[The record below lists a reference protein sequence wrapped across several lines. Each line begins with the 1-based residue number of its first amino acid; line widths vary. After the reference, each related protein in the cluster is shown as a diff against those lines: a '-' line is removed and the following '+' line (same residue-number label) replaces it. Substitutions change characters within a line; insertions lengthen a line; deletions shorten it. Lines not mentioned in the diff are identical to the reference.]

1 MIDTIETLR
10 ARIAELEVSDA
21 RNERRWRNEE
31 AAKHQVMG
39 CRDEWRDR
47 AEAAEAR
54 LAEIGAPAEGV
65 DPLEVLRLDR
75 EPWHKRVGKRRS
87 GPWTT
92 ALALDTSE
100 EDGLDPEQV
109 LLVGRLVAENLRG
122 LDADQILADRAAAPA
137 LARALIAARA
147 DLDDMEGERDA
158 ARNAEEQAVKVAN
171 AASGAMMQA
180 EGERDSA
187 RARADL
193 IMLESV
199 KATREVCAA
208 ANRAIEERDAARAE
222 AEELRLTLAAEQ
234 GKAEGAPSEG
244 WCNVG
249 ASMGT
254 TYWQKATIAGVWAVT
269 PTSGGERLTVA
280 GGMHRRAVLIG
291 ADGLRGTV
299 YAMTDRAAMLAADK
313 AQG

>member
-1 MIDTIETLR
+1 MNDTIETLK
-10 ARIAELEVSDA
+10 ARIADLEASDA
-21 RNERRWRNEE
+21 HNERRWRNEE
-31 AAKHQVMG
+31 AAKRQVMG
-39 CRDEWRDR
+39 YRDEWRDR
-47 AEAAEAR
+47 AEAAETR
-54 LAEIGAPAEGV
+54 LANLSAPAEGV
-65 DPLEVLRLDR
+65 DPLEVLRRAEMLEAVLGVPAAERTTEQRRDR
-75 EPWHKRVGKRRS
+75 
-87 GPWTT
+87 
-92 ALALDTSE
+92 D
-100 EDGLDPEQV
+100 V
-109 LLVGRLVAENLRG
+109 LYAHQ
-122 LDADQILADRAAAPA
+122 AAAAPA

-193 IMLESV
+193 IMEESV